1 MAAYFFD
8 SSALV
13 KRYAREVGTTWVIS
27 LFRSASA
34 NRIYAGRIASVEV
47 ISALTRRSRSGRLAQ
62 NTAARAIGRFRRAF
76 AGKFRKVELTER
88 LIERATALA
97 EKHALRGYDAV
108 HLAAALEA
116 NDGRIALATTPITL
130 ISADEELNAA
140 AAAEGLAVD
149 NPNNH
154 P

>member
-47 ISALTRRSRSGRLAQ
+47 ISALTRRSRSGRLAP
-62 NTAARAIGRFRRAF
+62 NTAARAIERFRRAF
-76 AGKFRKVELTER
+76 AGKLRKVELTER
-88 LIERATALA
+88 LIERAALA

-116 NDGRIALATTPITL
+116 SDARIALATTPLTL
-130 ISADEELNAA
+130 ISADNELNAA